1 MDRDK
6 RWDREQKA
14 YNAIRNF
21 EGPTYASKEGVEANY
36 ANDLTDEFVEPFI
49 VEGQNNGINDGDAVI
64 FFNFRPDR
72 AQLSEVF
79 TNKAFDGFKVE
90 QVNDLFYATFTKY
103 NDNVDAEVVFEKVDL
118 TNTIGEVAQNNNLKQ
133 LRIAETEKYPHV
145 TFYEWWT

>member
-21 EGPTYASKEGVEANY
+21 EGPTYASAKEGVEANY

-64 FFNFRPDR
+64 FFNFRLIE
-72 AQLSEVF
+72 QLSCQ
-79 TNKAFDGFKVE
+79 KY
-90 QVNDLFYATFTKY
+90 LLTKPLM
-103 NDNVDAEVVFEKVDL
+103 VSK
-118 TNTIGEVAQNNNLKQ
+118 
-133 LRIAETEKYPHV
+133 
-145 TFYEWWT
+145 